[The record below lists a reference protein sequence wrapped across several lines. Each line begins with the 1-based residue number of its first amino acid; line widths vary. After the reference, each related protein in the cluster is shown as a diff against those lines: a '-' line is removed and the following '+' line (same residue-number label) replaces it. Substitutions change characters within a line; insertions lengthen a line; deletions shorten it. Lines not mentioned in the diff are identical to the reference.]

1 MFLLCNK
8 ALDKMIGPLQLC
20 LHYLIALNM
29 GQRLTNALFNI
40 PAEPSWIFKR
50 EFNHPSN

>member
-8 ALDKMIGPLQLC
+8 ALDKMIGPLQLR

-40 PAEPSWIFKR
+40 PAEPS
-50 EFNHPSN
+50 